1 MLYDNDRYYIF
12 DCNLV
17 LRGNSNG
24 YKTMSSA
31 ISTANKRDSSLY
43 NILHSRAINH
53 KTINKNLNLV
63 YKIVIGETLN
73 KRVNHGYE

>member
-31 ISTANKRDSSLY
+31 IATANRRDSSLY
-43 NILHSRAINH
+43 NILHSRVINH
-53 KTINKNLNLV
+53 KAINKNLNLV

-73 KRVNHGYE
+73 KKG